1 MRTNLLLIGL
11 IFAAFTCNQCK
22 PREGLLIA
30 SLQNIPEWTVLN
42 IIDIDSGKTISRIP
56 VFDNKFEFKYN
67 FPTPRKIAI
76 QEDNPKYPKYTLLI
90 WLENSKVKVSGNY
103 DYFVNAKV
111 EGSASNELYQQFEL
125 LIRKFGNKLSD
136 LTMAKRIANKQNV
149 KDSISKEIDLVT
161 TQYRN
166 EKTKLYSENIE
177 SEVTLFNLAYEVA
190 DYNSV
195 LNKMDISHLYT
206 ILPEKFKLSS
216 KGLMLEKYIS
226 LPEIPEVGEK
236 FIDIVQFTPEGNS
249 ESISKNLGKY
259 TIIEFWSSTCGPCRA
274 EHPLMRKLYNLYHD
288 KGLNII
294 GISGDGRKEDWIG
307 AIKKDSI
314 PWLNL
319 SDLKGWNNEAFMIYG
334 IKGIPQMLILD
345 EKGIIVDNQFE
356 ITFLEHTPDRVFSNQ
371 KISRSEGL

>member
-30 SLQNIPEWTVLN
+30 SLQNIPEGTVLN

-56 VFDNKFEFKYN
+56 VIDNKFIFKYN
-67 FPTPRKIAI
+67 FPTPRKITI

-111 EGSASNELYQQFEL
+111 EGSASNEIYQQFEL
-125 LIRKFGNKLSD
+125 LTRKFGNKLSD
-136 LTMAKRIANKQNV
+136 LNMALGITTSQIA
-149 KDSISKEIDLVT
+149 KDSISKDIDLVT

-177 SEVTLFNLAYEVA
+177 SEVSLYNLAWEVT
-190 DYNSV
+190 DYSSV
-195 LNKMDISHLYT
+195 LNKNDLNQVYDK
-206 ILPEKFKLSS
+206 LPEKFKLSS
-216 KGLMLEKYIS
+216 KGLMLKKYIS
-226 LPEIPEVGEK
+226 LPEIPKVGEK
-236 FIDIVQFTPEGNS
+236 FIDIVQFTPEGKS
-249 ESISKNLGKY
+249 ESISKSLGKY
-259 TIIEFWSSTCGPCRA
+259 TIIEFWSSGCAPCRA
-274 EHPLMRKLYNLYHD
+274 EHPLMREMYNLYHD

-294 GISGDGRKEDWIG
+294 GISGDSNKENWIS

-314 PWLNL
+314 PWLNI

-334 IKGIPQMLILD
+334 IKGIPQMVILD
-345 EKGIIVDNQFE
+345 ESGVIVDNKFQ
-356 ITFLEHTPDRVFSNQ
+356 IDFLVHTPDRVFKNQ
-371 KISRSEGL
+371 KNSRD